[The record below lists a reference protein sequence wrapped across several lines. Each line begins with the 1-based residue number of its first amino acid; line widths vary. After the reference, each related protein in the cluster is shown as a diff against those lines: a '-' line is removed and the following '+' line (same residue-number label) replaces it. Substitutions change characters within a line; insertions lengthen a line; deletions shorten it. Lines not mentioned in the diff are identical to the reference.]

1 MDRQPPCQILNH
13 LFLGEAASGGLSLLW
28 GVGRFFIGRGLN
40 FRIVKRWGRMNNQ
53 TEYQVVIASD
63 PLSRYKYFLNV
74 VIDTAVVW
82 VARSSGGFISTN
94 NVDGRRVVPVFAREI
109 FGDEWLRQNVG
120 NTIESVPL
128 DHLVEQQIRSD
139 DLSGAFIAVMPTVA
153 DWGYII
159 EIPRFIR
166 DVRME
171 LDLIT

>member
-1 MDRQPPCQILNH
+1 
-13 LFLGEAASGGLSLLW
+13 LW
-28 GVGRFFIGRGLN
+28 GVGRFFNGRGLK
-40 FRIVKRWGRMNNQ
+40 FRIVKRWDRMNHQ
-53 TEYQVVIASD
+53 TEYQVVIASE

-82 VARSSGGFISTN
+82 VARSSGGSISTN

-109 FGDEWLRQNVG
+109 YGDEWARQHVE

-128 DHLVEQQIRSD
+128 DLLVEEQMCSP
-139 DLSGAFIAVMPTVA
+139 DLLDVFIAVMPTVE
-153 DWGYII
+153 DWGYIV